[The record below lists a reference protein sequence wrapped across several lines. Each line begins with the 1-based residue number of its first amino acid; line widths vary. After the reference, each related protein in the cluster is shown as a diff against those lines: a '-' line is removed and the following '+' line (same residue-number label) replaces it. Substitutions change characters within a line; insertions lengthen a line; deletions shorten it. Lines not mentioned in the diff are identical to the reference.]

1 MKLITNF
8 TIFAS
13 EFNHEKWIQIM
24 IQELQLILK
33 KYIKGC
39 HREAPREHFHLMAVW
54 EHAKPIKYLNQKIL
68 RIKNLHKEF
77 KDMRI
82 STTFTYEDNKF
93 RSNPKN
99 EYDENVLMYAL
110 KEYKDNFQTSCS
122 SLLPY
127 CEVAWSGFT
136 LSEIENYRKEANKIW
151 DRIKV
156 QKTKEKKN
164 KLNITNMYEYI
175 DNYTNHISLTYPS
188 YGDKKREILKIIL
201 EYKRKKEDKIYTNQL
216 KDLIINYLYSR
227 KKITE
232 YDIMESVYL

>member
-1 MKLITNF
+1 MKLLTNF
-8 TIFAS
+8 TVFAT
-13 EFNHEKWIQIM
+13 EFDHEKWLQIM
-24 IQELQLILK
+24 IKDLQLILI

-39 HREAPREHFHLMAVW
+39 HREAPRDHFHLMCVW

-68 RIKNLHKEF
+68 RIKNLCKEF
-77 KDMRI
+77 KDIRI

-110 KEYKDNFQTSCS
+110 KEYKENVPD
-122 SLLPY
+122 
-127 CEVAWSGFT
+127 EVAYNGYTFI
-136 LSEIENYRKEANKIW
+136 EIENYRKEANKIW
-151 DRIKV
+151 ERIKV

-164 KLNITNMYEYI
+164 KLNITDMYQYI
-175 DNYTNHISLTYPS
+175 DNYTDHITLTYPS

-227 KKITE
+227 NKITE

>member
-1 MKLITNF
+1 MKLLTNF
-8 TIFAS
+8 TIFAT
-13 EFNHEKWIQIM
+13 EFDHEKWLQIM
-24 IQELQLILK
+24 IKDLQLILI

-39 HREAPREHFHLMAVW
+39 HKEAPRVHYHLMCVW

-68 RIKNLHKEF
+68 RIKNLHEEF
-77 KDMRI
+77 KDIRI

-110 KEYKDNFQTSCS
+110 KEYNFASYS
-122 SLLPY
+122 FHDEVAYSGFSLL
-127 CEVAWSGFT
+127 
-136 LSEIENYRKEANKIW
+136 EIENYRKEANKLW
-151 DRIKV
+151 ERIKV

-164 KLNITNMYEYI
+164 KISITDMYEYI
-175 DNYTNHISLTYPS
+175 DNYTNHITLTYPS

-201 EYKRKKEDKIYTNQL
+201 EYKRIKEDKIYTNQL

-227 KKITE
+227 KLITE
-232 YDIMESVYL
+232 YDIIESVYL